1 MRRALATAA
10 LLAGIFLVPA
20 RLARADRLWTLQLTG
35 GSVVL
40 SLDPPEER
48 GTTLVFHRH
57 PDGLFSS
64 LRAGD
69 VRRITLAEGPI
80 HKPKPSLDGKIMIFG
95 RDADPPTRMVRRM
108 PRDSGDAGF
117 ADADADADQGG
128 QSQGVWTSGTS
139 SAAPAPRPPRMHRQR
154 IGSNGFPTGF
164 RTLPVGPNGFP
175 TLAPTPVF
183 GRGRFANG
191 G

>member
-10 LLAGIFLVPA
+10 LLAGILFVPA

-69 VRRITLAEGPI
+69 VKRITLAEGPV

-95 RDADPPTRMVRRM
+95 RDADPPTRTVRRM
-108 PRDSGDAGF
+108 PRDAGDAGDF
-117 ADADADADQGG
+117 GGGDADSTQGE
-128 QSQGVWTSGTS
+128 QGVWTSGTT
-139 SAAPAPRPPRMHRQR
+139 SAPPPRPPRMHRMR
-154 IGSNGFPTGF
+154 IGSNGFPTGL
-164 RTLPVGPNGFP
+164 RILPVGPNGFP
-175 TLAPTPVF
+175 MLAPTPVF